1 MKARG
6 LTRDPLAARKE
17 MAARANE
24 ALGLDMPPLVPPRV
38 PAPPVVAPPP
48 PPAPPAAPASR
59 PAVKQRGE
67 SPAAPQEPPAASVER
82 PAPAEQPASERR
94 RIAKGARTGTYGN
107 PYERLDGVRTAKV
120 SFQASLEFFQELRR
134 FEAELP
140 PKTRNEWME
149 NALRQAMARSRKR
162 WQKAAEARAAGEL
175 LPTEDDED

>member
-6 LTRDPLAARKE
+6 LTRDPLAAREE

-48 PPAPPAAPASR
+48 PPAPPAAPASL
-59 PAVKQRGE
+59 PAVKQMDE
-67 SPAAPQEPPAASVER
+67 PPAAPQEPPAASVER

-94 RIAKGARTGTYGN
+94 RIAKGTRTGTYGN

-149 NALRQAMARSRKR
+149 KALRQAIARTRTR
-162 WQKAAEARAAGEL
+162 WEKAAEAKVAGRPPPL
-175 LPTEDDED
+175 DEDD